1 MHPHMSR
8 EFHIGRGEEDDKYA
22 RPQVE
27 NDGARTYADI
37 AYEDEKALGTA
48 RVIIKNKD
56 IAKIGRVAVLKEA
69 RKKGFGKNLMLEA
82 MSYIKGQTTAKEIQL
97 DAQLTAVKFYE
108 SLGFTSYGEVFKDA
122 GIDHV
127 AMTYPISRK

>member
-1 MHPHMSR
+1 
-8 EFHIGRGEEDDKYA
+8 
-22 RPQVE
+22 
-27 NDGARTYADI
+27 
-37 AYEDEKALGTA
+37 
-48 RVIIKNKD
+48 
-56 IAKIGRVAVLKEA
+56 
-69 RKKGFGKNLMLEA
+69 
-82 MSYIKGQTTAKEIQL
+82 MSYIKGQTTANEIQL